1 METIELIFENYKSVH
16 NEETPY
22 TQEQQTEFDAFC
34 SVIDK
39 GFDGDNPESY
49 CNQQLIFEKAVAYAR
64 ASEKA
69 GFVSGFK
76 MAMNIIQECKQ

>member
-1 METIELIFENYKSVH
+1 METIESIFENYKSIH

-22 TQEQQTEFDAFC
+22 TQEQQTEFDVFC

-69 GFVSGFK
+69 GFVLGFK